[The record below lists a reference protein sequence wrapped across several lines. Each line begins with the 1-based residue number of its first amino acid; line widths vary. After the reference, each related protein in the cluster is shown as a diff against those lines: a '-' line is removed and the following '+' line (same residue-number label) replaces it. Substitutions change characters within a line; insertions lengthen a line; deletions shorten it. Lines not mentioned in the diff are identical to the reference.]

1 MTKQHKRRRAKKR
14 RPGLFRNRNLL
25 VLLGFAALF
34 VIALVLLARFSE
46 QPAKPRSAEVVVPAV
61 TLPRQVHVEV
71 EALLAAMSIAPDQI
85 ERDLDLIPARYSV
98 TAEFPAT
105 PLIETFKNRVHK
117 LPGDYEVRLRQANSL
132 IVEQSRR
139 PQIIV
144 HFLPPRPELPAGPLM
159 TIIMDDLGRSLAT
172 AEALIALP
180 EPVTFAIL
188 PNEPLATQVADR
200 AHAAGHE
207 VMMHL
212 PMEPQGYPAA
222 DPGEDALFVDQSDDE
237 IRMKFD
243 RLLTRVP
250 HASGSNNHMGSRFT
264 EDARALQPVMER
276 LRDRRMFFVD
286 SRTTGHSRVRDVARQ
301 TGVPTMDRDV
311 FLDNVADVDAILR
324 EISRLED
331 KARRNGLAIGIC
343 HPYPETLEALRR
355 ALPLARRRGITV
367 VPMTVLLQKQAMAQG
382 S

>member
-1 MTKQHKRRRAKKR
+1 M
-14 RPGLFRNRNLL
+14 FRNRNLL

-212 PMEPQGYPAA
+212 PMEPEDIGLSFLPLSHILERMVDYRLFQAGMTICYA
-222 DPGEDALFVDQSDDE
+222 DIA
-237 IRMKFD
+237 
-243 RLLTRVP
+243 
-250 HASGSNNHMGSRFT
+250 
-264 EDARALQPVMER
+264 
-276 LRDRRMFFVD
+276 
-286 SRTTGHSRVRDVARQ
+286 DVA
-301 TGVPTMDRDV
+301 TV

>member
-1 MTKQHKRRRAKKR
+1 M
-14 RPGLFRNRNLL
+14 FRNRNLL

-222 DPGEDALFVDQSDDE
+222 DPGEGALFVDQSDDE

-301 TGVPTMDRDV
+301 AGVPTMDRDV